1 MSERKLVR
9 EGLDSIAPNNSD
21 KAVNEKSKNIDPN
34 QTKRPEERKKMAPV
48 VKGPVIQQKPS
59 FASKFKNS
67 FLGDGGN
74 VGEFVVYD
82 ILVPAFRNTLSDMGF
97 GLIDMFLGGGR
108 SRDRGYD
115 SRVVRDRG
123 RSYVSY
129 NSPSDRDRR
138 GGRGGRDSRDNDRRD
153 VDRADRAR
161 HEFGNIVYTSRGEA
175 EEVLS
180 HLVDLTI
187 EYGEATVAA
196 FYELSN
202 IESNHTDNRYGW
214 TTLRDAY
221 TERVRNG
228 YAIRFPQVRPL

>member
-9 EGLDSIAPNNSD
+9 EGLEDLAPNNSD
-21 KAVNEKSKNIDPN
+21 KSAREKTIEPN
-34 QTKRPEERKKMAPV
+34 STKKPEERKKMAPV
-48 VKGPVIQQKPS
+48 VKGPVVQQKPS
-59 FASKFKNS
+59 FMSKFKAS
-67 FLGDGGN
+67 FLGEGGN

-108 SRDRGYD
+108 SRGRDYD

-129 NSPSDRDRR
+129 NAGPDRDRR
-138 GGRGGRDSRDNDRRD
+138 GGRDSDRRD
-153 VDRADRAR
+153 LDRGDRAR
-161 HEFGNIVYTSRGEA
+161 HDFSNIIFSSRGEA

-202 IESNHTDNRYGW
+202 IDSSHTDNRYGW
-214 TTLRDAY
+214 TTLKDAY

-228 YAIRFPQVRPL
+228 YIIRFPQTRPL